1 MVVAS
6 GFKTH
11 NSHRFASKVL
21 VDLLVHSPS
30 SVGAASNG
38 TLCSESKGLLTNSAT
53 SANSMAQGVYLQRLQ
68 RPEEMQPLSV
78 LFPGLATNSTQ
89 SWNSSSRRQWSTFP
103 LGQKLK
109 GVKS

>member
-6 GFKTH
+6 GSFPRAFFKTH

-38 TLCSESKGLLTNSAT
+38 ALCIESKGLLANLAT
-53 SANSMAQGVYLQRLQ
+53 LANSMAQNVLPTPQAWRALVSEPVLPFYDCEFYTPGSL
-68 RPEEMQPLSV
+68 LSSH
-78 LFPGLATNSTQ
+78 LSL
-89 SWNSSSRRQWSTFP
+89 
-103 LGQKLK
+103 
-109 GVKS
+109 